1 MCRFWISQRKRQ
13 PKEGTLVKFAKTGLI
28 ELTIAWIWDLCKV
41 NDKTKQDHNNT
52 DLFSQETVAFLFH
65 IVVYDPGH
73 FLLPDFQT
81 VDVYVI
87 LNVLKRPTESIH
99 SSTQLFQLYIKFR
112 LLLEINHSVVENPF
126 GFEAHSYFQSHSYLK
141 TSQGELY
148 YTVLYCIAPHCTV
161 LHYRLV
167 LITQNRNDGQKIIPI
182 DLHQINQSGNQN

>member
-13 PKEGTLVKFAKTGLI
+13 PKEGTLVKFTKTGLI

-126 GFEAHSYFQSHSYLK
+126 GFEAIFKVTATWKPARVNYII
-141 TSQGELY
+141 LY
-148 YTVLYCIAPHCTV
+148 GIALHRIALYCITAWFSLRRTETTV
-161 LHYRLV
+161 K
-167 LITQNRNDGQKIIPI
+167 KIIPI